1 MKTLRALLCGRW
13 QAPMPETQE
22 TLLVSELDDF
32 GRLQITEALPYRFLY
47 FGEQTE
53 QSCCYLPDPAWLEYD
68 YTRAMLLGLFWVGP
82 DSKTAL
88 LGLGG
93 GSLANCLLQHFT
105 PRQLTAVELR
115 PAVTALAHAW
125 LGLRHDPAL
134 QVVHSCA
141 ETWLKESPGGY
152 DLLMVDLYMEGGLSR
167 LQLQGDFFRACRA
180 ALQPTGV
187 LVINQWQQRDSGD
200 PYGAAMLR
208 EVLGPGTLRT
218 EVEEGNILLFVPAG
232 ARLGF
237 SLPAMQRW
245 ADDLESRLG
254 YSLRPYLSR
263 LRPL

>member
-1 MKTLRALLCGRW
+1 MG
-13 QAPMPETQE
+13 
-22 TLLVSELDDF
+22 F
-32 GRLQITEALPYRFLY
+32 F
-47 FGEQTE
+47 
-53 QSCCYLPDPAWLEYD
+53 
-68 YTRAMLLGLFWVGP
+68 
-82 DSKTAL
+82 
-88 LGLGG
+88 
-93 GSLANCLLQHFT
+93 
-105 PRQLTAVELR
+105 
-115 PAVTALAHAW
+115 
-125 LGLRHDPAL
+125 
-134 QVVHSCA
+134 
-141 ETWLKESPGGY
+141 
-152 DLLMVDLYMEGGLSR
+152 
-167 LQLQGDFFRACRA
+167 LQLQGDFFQACRA
-180 ALQPTGV
+180 ALQPGGV